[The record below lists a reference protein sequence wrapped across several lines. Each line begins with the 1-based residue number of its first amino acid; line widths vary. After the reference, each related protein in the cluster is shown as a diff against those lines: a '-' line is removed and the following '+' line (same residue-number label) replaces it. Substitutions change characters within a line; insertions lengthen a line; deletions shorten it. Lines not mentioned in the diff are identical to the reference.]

1 MHRHSSVATSIVL
14 GVSVWLVAGASAQSL
29 VPERVMVRAAVSS
42 GRVQGLVRDAAG
54 NGVADAS
61 VIAVGST
68 IVAARSDVR
77 GRFAL
82 ALAPGDYV
90 LKASRSGYL
99 SNYRESV
106 NVQSST
112 RLERTITLTKQ
123 PDPLADFASD
133 DGHGHTD
140 LAWQLRHL
148 TRSVLRDGGDDV
160 PPGAPARGTP
170 GWIDRSRAGSAS
182 DVASSLAAAL
192 AGMDFRGQMNFITT
206 ATARP
211 MADWAQDPWP
221 RGVAYVSLGAPVAGH
236 GAWQVRAAVAS
247 GDGSSWNMLGE
258 YTSEPSEQH
267 NWGLRLSYS
276 AQGYTTASDQLTAA
290 VAEART
296 VAGIAG
302 QDRWHVSPRLD
313 IDYGVRTE
321 RFDYLV
327 NPQLFSAHGGFTARV
342 LPDTYLMASAA
353 RTMVAPG
360 VDEFLPPSG
369 GGPWLPAEQMF
380 FPLWG
385 PGTLRAEEVR
395 HAEVGL
401 ARKVGSGERAPTL
414 HVRRFWE
421 RSIDQMA
428 TVFNLSGAGRDGQ
441 YAVAPV
447 GAVDLAGW
455 GIGVSGQFSPYLRGQ
470 IEYAHVTSDW
480 QSARWVR
487 AIRATAPSTLRD
499 DVERLQ
505 DLTARLDADVPRTLT
520 RVSLTYRANNAF
532 SASSGGA
539 VPLPGSR
546 FDLQVHQALPY
557 RPTKS
562 GRLELLF
569 AVRNL
574 FRDSRGESSWY
585 DELLT
590 VGSPVR
596 LMGGIQLRF

>member
-1 MHRHSSVATSIVL
+1 MHRHFSFAIGVAL
-14 GVSVWLVAGASAQSL
+14 GVSVWLAAGASAQSL
-29 VPERVMVRAAVSS
+29 VPERVMARATISA

-61 VIAVGST
+61 IIAVGLT
-68 IVAARSDVR
+68 VVAARSDVR
-77 GRFAL
+77 GRFSL

-99 SNYRESV
+99 SNYREPVS
-106 NVQSST
+106 VQSTT

-123 PDPLADFASD
+123 SDPLVDFIPD
-133 DGHGHTD
+133 DGHAHTD
-140 LAWQLRHL
+140 LAWSLRHL
-148 TRSVLRDGGDDV
+148 TRSVLRDGSDSV

-170 GWIDRSRAGSAS
+170 GWIDTSRTGSSAG
-182 DVASSLAAAL
+182 VASPLEAAL
-192 AGMDFRGQMNFITT
+192 AGTDFRGQLNFISTT
-206 ATARP
+206 TARP

-221 RGVAYVSLGAPVAGH
+221 RGVAYVSLGAPVVGH

-258 YTSEPSEQH
+258 YTSEPSESH
-267 NWGLRLSYS
+267 NWNLRLSYS
-276 AQGYTTASDQLTAA
+276 AQGYTTTSDQLTVA

-296 VAGIAG
+296 VAGISG
-302 QDRWHVSPRLD
+302 EDRWHVSPRLD
-313 IDYGVRTE
+313 VDYGVRTE
-321 RFDYLV
+321 RFDYLAD
-327 NPQLFSAHGGFTARV
+327 PQLFSAHGGFTALV
-342 LPDTYLMASAA
+342 APDTYLMASAA

-369 GGPWLPAEQMF
+369 GEPWLPAEQMF

-421 RSIDQMA
+421 RSTDQMA
-428 TVFNLSGAGRDGQ
+428 NVFNAVGNTNHSQ

-455 GIGVSGQFSPYLRGQ
+455 GLGVSGQLSQYLRGQ

-480 QSARWVR
+480 RAARWVR
-487 AIRATAPSTLRD
+487 AIQSAAPSTLRD
-499 DVERLQ
+499 DAEHLQ
-505 DLTARLDADVPRTLT
+505 DLTATLDADVPHTLT
-520 RVSLTYRANNAF
+520 RVSLTYRADNAF
-532 SASSGGA
+532 STSSGGA
-539 VPLPGSR
+539 
-546 FDLQVHQALPY
+546 
-557 RPTKS
+557 
-562 GRLELLF
+562 
-569 AVRNL
+569 
-574 FRDSRGESSWY
+574 
-585 DELLT
+585 
-590 VGSPVR
+590 
-596 LMGGIQLRF
+596 